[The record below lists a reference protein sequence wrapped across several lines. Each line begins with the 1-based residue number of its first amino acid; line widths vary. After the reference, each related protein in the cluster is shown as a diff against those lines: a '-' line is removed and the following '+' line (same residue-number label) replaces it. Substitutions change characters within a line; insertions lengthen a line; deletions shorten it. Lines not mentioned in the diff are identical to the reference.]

1 VLGKAIDHEYSL
13 FELLR
18 RPEVSYEGLLSLP
31 LPAGAE
37 QAEEIADDVRQQV
50 EIAAKYQ
57 GYIDRQQEEIERHL
71 DNENTKLPEDMDYS
85 QVHGLSIEVRQK
97 LTQHKPQTVGQASRI
112 SGVTPVAITLILV
125 YLKRK
130 TRAKK
135 IDLDGEQV
143 A

>member
-1 VLGKAIDHEYSL
+1 
-13 FELLR
+13 
-18 RPEVSYEGLLSLP
+18 
-31 LPAGAE
+31 
-37 QAEEIADDVRQQV
+37 
-50 EIAAKYQ
+50 
-57 GYIDRQQEEIERHL
+57 
-71 DNENTKLPEDMDYS
+71 
-85 QVHGLSIEVRQK
+85 VHGLSIEVRQK

>member
-1 VLGKAIDHEYSL
+1 
-13 FELLR
+13 
-18 RPEVSYEGLLSLP
+18 
-31 LPAGAE
+31 
-37 QAEEIADDVRQQV
+37 
-50 EIAAKYQ
+50 
-57 GYIDRQQEEIERHL
+57 
-71 DNENTKLPEDMDYS
+71 MDYS
-85 QVHGLSIEVRQK
+85 KVHGLSIEVRQK